1 MLACARAEINKW
13 RIAGQPAKQI
23 GNVLYGVIVSFGEG
37 NRFVWPIVKKFLSG
51 HSAATN
57 TAIKDVDKNIS
68 IITPRNIST
77 LFAQLAKINGLGSK
91 SYSSKVLRCL
101 CDIHVVLDNLIE
113 SELGERI
120 YLDFRQKCYDI
131 GKATRP
137 PCSPADVEGGLFV
150 WLQILNPKQRRR
162 RWKRWQAS
170 ISIKCNIQIEDVE
183 VQKPNVST
191 STGRNCI
198 WLEEGPKAFLK
209 IVSECCGKHGRN
221 DGMICL
227 NHNRPHIWL
236 KNNGASRRYLIGE
249 ILIARGSFT
258 AEPGYIKAPAGV
270 PNCGVGGVNY
280 QGGVPFESADDAVKY
295 LKRYFDVLACRGN
308 SIYDQPRINKL

>member
-1 MLACARAEINKW
+1 LKNGGIGEVV
-13 RIAGQPAKQI
+13 PAK
-23 GNVLYGVIVSFGEG
+23 
-37 NRFVWPIVKKFLSG
+37 
-51 HSAATN
+51 
-57 TAIKDVDKNIS
+57 
-68 IITPRNIST
+68 
-77 LFAQLAKINGLGSK
+77 
-91 SYSSKVLRCL
+91 
-101 CDIHVVLDNLIE
+101 
-113 SELGERI
+113 
-120 YLDFRQKCYDI
+120 
-131 GKATRP
+131 
-137 PCSPADVEGGLFV
+137 VEG
-150 WLQILNPKQRRR
+150 RH
-162 RWKRWQAS
+162 
-170 ISIKCNIQIEDVE
+170 
-183 VQKPNVST
+183 
-191 STGRNCI
+191 CI